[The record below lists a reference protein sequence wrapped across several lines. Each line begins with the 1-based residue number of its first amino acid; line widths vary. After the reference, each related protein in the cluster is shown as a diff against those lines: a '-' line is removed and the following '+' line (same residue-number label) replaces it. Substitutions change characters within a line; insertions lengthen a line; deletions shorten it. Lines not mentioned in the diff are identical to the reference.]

1 MGENDSEDVPDHD
14 RRHPKVPNRI
24 GGGDEEA
31 DLAVKI
37 SDLAP
42 QHPGICRWGFV

>member
-24 GGGDEEA
+24 DSGDEDA
-31 DLAVKI
+31 DLAI
-37 SDLAP
+37 
-42 QHPGICRWGFV
+42 GF